1 MDREDQ
7 ILFVRRYWNGMAL
20 KELAKEQAVA
30 PGKLAQRMY
39 RLRLSLKAALEEEGV
54 RI

>member
-20 KELAKEQAVA
+20 KELAKEQAVS